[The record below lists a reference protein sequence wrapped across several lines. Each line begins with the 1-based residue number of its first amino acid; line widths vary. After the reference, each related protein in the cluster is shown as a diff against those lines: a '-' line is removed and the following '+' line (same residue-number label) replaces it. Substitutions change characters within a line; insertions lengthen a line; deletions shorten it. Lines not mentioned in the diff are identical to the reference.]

1 MFIYFLGGKWKIR
14 ILFTLFNNKKVR
26 FNELKKEIETRYKK
40 LPNKKYQQLKDS
52 IVSKTQFLEC
62 LERKLLSSKD
72 TNQFTETKS
81 SIDKNTWKSL
91 VINGN
96 PEHELALESRLQQ
109 LLNAKTPE
117 ALLGLTHEAE
127 HQIRSLCIELEIRA
141 NIETPKEEQAARMQ
155 IQLDQLKKAFGKSK
169 PDHKENVGYAMD
181 AELRSFCIGP
191 LKDIARKQFSRRL
204 ARAINKLL

>member
-1 MFIYFLGGKWKIR
+1 M
-14 ILFTLFNNKKVR
+14 
-26 FNELKKEIETRYKK
+26 
-40 LPNKKYQQLKDS
+40 
-52 IVSKTQFLEC
+52 
-62 LERKLLSSKD
+62 
-72 TNQFTETKS
+72 
-81 SIDKNTWKSL
+81 
-91 VINGN
+91 INGN

-141 NIETPKEEQAARMQ
+141 NIETPKEEQAARMK
-155 IQLDQLKKAFGKSK
+155 IQLDQLENTFGKSK

-204 ARAINKLL
+204 AKAINKLL